1 MRWMSFCF
9 QGKPSFG
16 YLKNGGELV
25 DVGIGSGLDSLKQA
39 LRQCALEELVAGSA
53 KAPIRSLGSVKFLP
67 PIPNPDKILCVG
79 LNYRDHQAETGKGGE
94 DYPTI
99 FVRFANSQVGHNG
112 EMVRPRESSNLDY
125 EGEIA
130 LVVGKSGRRIDLDES
145 LNHVFGYSIYNDGS
159 VRDYQSHTSQFTPGK
174 NFIQTGGFGPW
185 VVTPDEIDNL
195 DSMTLSTF
203 LNGERMQYANA
214 SQLVFGFDELIAYCS
229 TFTELDPGDV
239 IVTGTP
245 GGVGASHK
253 PPKFMDDGD
262 VVEVSVEPIGSLRL
276 RVVVG

>member
-1 MRWMSFCF
+1 MKWMSFSF
-9 QGKPSFG
+9 RGKPSFG
-16 YLKNGGELV
+16 YLKNEV
-25 DVGIGSGLDSLKQA
+25 EVSDVGIASDFDSLKQA
-39 LRQCALEELVAGSA
+39 LREDALAELVAGSE
-53 KAPIRSLGSVKFLP
+53 KAPIRDVGSISFLP

-79 LNYRDHQAETGKGGE
+79 LNYREHQAETERGGE
-94 DYPTI
+94 DHPTI

-112 EMVRPRESSNLDY
+112 EMVRPRESSTLDY

-130 LVVGKSGRRIDLDES
+130 LVIGRAGRRIDPEQS

-159 VRDYQSHTSQFTPGK
+159 VREYQCHASQFTPGK

-185 VVTPDEIDNL
+185 IVTPDEIGDPN
-195 DSMTLSTF
+195 SMTLSTY

-214 SQLVFGFDELIAYCS
+214 SQLVFGFADLIAYCS
-229 TFTELDPGDV
+229 TFTELVPGDV

-245 GGVGASHK
+245 GGVGSARK
-253 PPKFMDDGD
+253 PPLFMDAGD
-262 VVEVSVEPIGSLRL
+262 VVVVSVEPIGSLKL